1 MADSNRQ
8 GFAAEGAKAVYDRLK
23 NDRQPYETRA
33 ENCAQYTI
41 PSLFPKDSDNS
52 STDYTTPWQAVGA
65 RGLNNLASKLML
77 ALFPMQSWM
86 KLAVSEFEAKQLA
99 DDPEALA
106 KVDEGL
112 SMVERI
118 IMNYIEAN
126 SYRVTLFEA
135 LKQLIVAGNVLLF
148 LPPPKEGSDDK
159 YNPMKLYRLSSYV
172 VQRDAYGNML
182 QCVTLDQIA
191 FGALP
196 EDVRSVVESQGGE
209 KKPDDTVDVYT
220 HVYLDDETGQFL
232 KYEEVEGVEIDG
244 SDASYPIGAVPYIPV
259 RMVRLDGESYG
270 RSYTEEYL
278 GDLRS
283 LENLQ
288 EAIVKMSMISAKVI
302 GLVNPAGITQ
312 PRRLTKA
319 QTGDFVPGKRED
331 IDFLQLEKQAD
342 FTVAKAVSDQI
353 EARLSF
359 AFMLNSAVQRT
370 GDRVTAEEIRY
381 VASELEDT
389 LGGVYSILSQ
399 ELQLALVRVLLVQL
413 QATQQIPEL
422 PKEAVE
428 PTISTGLEAIGRGQD
443 LDKLERMLAAW
454 SQLAQLAQD
463 PDINMA
469 NVKLRIAN
477 ALGVDTVGML
487 LTEQEK
493 MQKMAMEAGNTGL
506 QNAAGAAGAGMG
518 TLATQSPEA
527 LSQSAETMGMEPN
540 APQ

>member
-1 MADSNRQ
+1 MAQERT
-8 GFAAEGAKAVYDRLK
+8 GFAEEGAKAVYDRLK

-77 ALFPMQSWM
+77 ALFPMQTWM
-86 KLAVSEFEAKQLA
+86 KLTISEFEAKSLVGDA
-99 DDPEALA
+99 EGLA

-118 IMNYIEAN
+118 IMNYIESN
-126 SYRVTLFEA
+126 SYRVTLFEC
-135 LKQLIVAGNVLLF
+135 LKQLVVAGNALLYI
-148 LPPPKEGSDDK
+148 PEPEGSDSS

-172 VQRDAYGNML
+172 VQRDAYGNVL
-182 QCVTLDQIA
+182 QLVTRDQIA

-196 EDVRSVVESQGGE
+196 EDVRQSITKSGGE
-209 KKPDDTVDVYT
+209 MKPDENIDVYT
-220 HVYLDDETGQFL
+220 HVYLDEESGEYL
-232 KYEEVEGVEIDG
+232 KYEEAAETEIEG
-244 SDASYPIGAVPYIPV
+244 SDAQYPIDGCPWIPV
-259 RMVRLDGESYG
+259 RMVRIDGESYG
-270 RSYTEEYL
+270 RSYAEEYL

-312 PRRLTKA
+312 PRRLTAA

-353 EARLSF
+353 ESRLSY

-370 GDRVTAEEIRY
+370 GERVTAEEIRY

-399 ELQLALVRVLLVQL
+399 ELQLPLVRVLLKQL
-413 QATQQIPEL
+413 QATQQIPDL

-443 LDKLERMLAAW
+443 LDKLERCIAAW
-454 SQLAQLAQD
+454 SSLKVMEGD
-463 PDINMA
+463 KDINLSII
-469 NVKLRIAN
+469 KLRIAN
-477 ALGVDTVGML
+477 AIGIDTSGILLTDEQKAQALGAGAAEQAALSGGAALGAGVAAQATASPEAMAAAADTVGM
-487 LTEQEK
+487 QP
-493 MQKMAMEAGNTGL
+493 GV
-506 QNAAGAAGAGMG
+506 
-518 TLATQSPEA
+518 
-527 LSQSAETMGMEPN
+527 
-540 APQ
+540 

>member
-1 MADSNRQ
+1 MATTART
-8 GFAAEGAKAVYDRLK
+8 GFGEESAKAVYDRLK

-33 ENCAQYTI
+33 ENCATYTI

-86 KLAVSEFEAKQLA
+86 KLTISEFQAKNLLG
-99 DDPEALA
+99 DTDGLA
-106 KVDEGL
+106 KIDEGL

-118 IMNYIEAN
+118 IMNFIETN

-135 LKQLIVAGNVLLF
+135 LKQLVVAGNVLLYI
-148 LPPPKEGSDDK
+148 PEPDGP
-159 YNPMKLYRLSSYV
+159 YNPLKLYRLSSYV
-172 VQRDAYGNML
+172 VQRDAYGNVL
-182 QCVTLDQIA
+182 QMVTRDQIA

-196 EDVRSVVESQGGE
+196 EDVRSTVESSAGD
-209 KKPDDTVDVYT
+209 KKADDTVDVYT
-220 HVYLDDETGQFL
+220 HVYWDDETENFL
-232 KYEEVEGVEIDG
+232 KYEEVEELEIDG
-244 SDASYPIGAVPYIPV
+244 SDASYPADALPYVPV
-259 RMVRLDGESYG
+259 RMVRLDGEAYG
-270 RSYTEEYL
+270 RSYVEEYL

-288 EAIVKMSMISAKVI
+288 EAIVKQAMIAAKVI

-319 QTGDFVPGKRED
+319 QTGDFVPGRKED
-331 IDFLQLEKQAD
+331 ITFLQLEKQAD
-342 FTVAKAVSDQI
+342 FSVAKSVSDGI
-353 EARLSF
+353 EARLSY

-370 GDRVTAEEIRY
+370 GERVTAEEIRY

-399 ELQLALVRVLLVQL
+399 ELQLPLVRVLLKQL
-413 QATQQIPEL
+413 QATQQIPDL

-443 LDKLERMLAAW
+443 LDKLERFINAIGAMAPLE
-454 SQLAQLAQD
+454 QD
-463 PDINMA
+463 PDLNMS
-469 NVKLRIAN
+469 VIKLRIAN
-477 ALGVDTVGML
+477 AIGIDTSGIL
-487 LTEQEK
+487 LTDEQK
-493 MQKMAMEAGNTGL
+493 QQKMAMSASQTGL
-506 QNAAGAAGAGMG
+506 ESAAAAAGAGAG
-518 TLATQSPEA
+518 TQATASPEA
-527 LSQSAETMGMEPN
+527 MQAAAAQSGMQPT
-540 APQ
+540 

>member
-1 MADSNRQ
+1 MATSNKRE
-8 GFAAEGAKAVYDRLK
+8 GLAEEGAKAVYERLK
-23 NDRQPYETRA
+23 NDRAPYETRA

-41 PSLFPKDSDNS
+41 PSLFPKSSDGA

-77 ALFPMQSWM
+77 ALFPMQTWM
-86 KLAVSEFEAKQLA
+86 KLTISEYEAKQLL
-99 DDPEALA
+99 DDPEGLA

-118 IMNYIEAN
+118 IMNYIESN

-135 LKQLIVAGNVLLF
+135 LKQLVVAGNVLLYM
-148 LPPPKEGSDDK
+148 PEPESGK

-172 VQRDAYGNML
+172 VQRDAYGNVL
-182 QCVTLDQIA
+182 QIVTRDQIA

-196 EDVRSVVESQGGE
+196 EDVRKAVEAQGGE
-209 KKPDDTVDVYT
+209 KKSDDSVDVYT
-220 HVYLDDETGQFL
+220 HVYLDEESGEFL
-232 KYEEVEGVEIDG
+232 RYEEVEGEEIQGSDG
-244 SDASYPIGAVPYIPV
+244 SYPLDACPYIPI

-270 RSYTEEYL
+270 RSYCEEYL

-288 EAIVKMSMISAKVI
+288 EAIVKMSMISSKVI

-319 QTGDFVPGKRED
+319 QTGDFVPGRRAD
-331 IDFLQLEKQAD
+331 IEFLQLEKQAD
-342 FTVAKAVSDQI
+342 FSVAKAVSDQI
-353 EARLSF
+353 ESRLSY

-370 GDRVTAEEIRY
+370 GERVTAEEIRY

-399 ELQLALVRVLLVQL
+399 ELQLPLVRVLLKQL

-443 LDKLERMLAAW
+443 LDKLERCIAAW
-454 SQLAQLAQD
+454 SALAPISQD
-463 PDINMA
+463 PDINMSV
-469 NVKLRIAN
+469 VKLRIAN
-477 ALGVDTVGML
+477 AIGIDTAGL
-487 LTEQEK
+487 LKTDEQR
-493 MQKMAMEAGNTGL
+493 QKEMAMQATQLGMDN
-506 QNAAGAAGAGMG
+506 GAAALGQGMAAQ
-518 TLATQSPEA
+518 ATASPEA
-527 LSQSAETMGMEPN
+527 MAAAANSVGLQPGL
-540 APQ
+540 PQ

>member
-1 MADSNRQ
+1 MAENKRE
-8 GFAAEGAKAVYDRLK
+8 GFAEEGAKAVYERLK
-23 NDRQPYETRA
+23 NDRAPYETRA
-33 ENCAQYTI
+33 QNCAQYTI
-41 PSLFPKDSDNS
+41 PSLFPKESDNA

-77 ALFPMQSWM
+77 ALFPMQTWM
-86 KLAVSEFEAKQLA
+86 KLTISEYEAKQLL
-99 DDPEALA
+99 DDPEGLA

-118 IMNYIEAN
+118 LMNYIETN

-135 LKQLIVAGNVLLF
+135 LKQLVVAGNVLLYV
-148 LPPPKEGSDDK
+148 PEPDSGDNG
-159 YNPMKLYRLSSYV
+159 YNPLKLYRLSSYV
-172 VQRDAYGNML
+172 VQRDAYGNVL
-182 QCVTLDQIA
+182 QIVTRDQIA
-191 FGALP
+191 FSALP
-196 EDVRSVVESQGGE
+196 EDVRSAVESSGGE
-209 KKPDDTVDVYT
+209 KKPDEQIDVYT
-220 HVYLDDETGQFL
+220 HVYLDDESGEYL
-232 KYEEVEGVEIDG
+232 RYEEVEGIEIDG
-244 SDASYPIGAVPYIPV
+244 TDGSYPKDACPYIPI

-270 RSYTEEYL
+270 RSYCEEYL

-288 EAIVKMSMISAKVI
+288 ESIVKMSMISSKVI

-319 QTGDFVPGKRED
+319 QTGDFVPGRPED
-331 IDFLQLEKQAD
+331 ISFLQLEKQAD

-353 EARLSF
+353 EARLAF

-370 GDRVTAEEIRY
+370 GERVTAEEIRY

-399 ELQLALVRVLLVQL
+399 ELQLPLVRVLMKQL

-443 LDKLERMLAAW
+443 LDKLERCIQAWAALAPM
-454 SQLAQLAQD
+454 AQD
-463 PDINMA
+463 PDINMSV
-469 NVKLRIAN
+469 VKLRIAN
-477 ALGVDTVGML
+477 AIGIDTSGL
-487 LTEQEK
+487 LKTDEQKQQE
-493 MQKMAMEAGNTGL
+493 MAMQAAQTGMD
-506 QNAAGAAGAGMG
+506 NGAAALGQGMAAQ
-518 TLATQSPEA
+518 ATASPEA
-527 LSQSAETMGMEPN
+527 MQAAADSVGLQPGL
-540 APQ
+540 

>member
-1 MADSNRQ
+1 MATQART
-8 GFAAEGAKAVYDRLK
+8 GFAEEGAKAVYDKLK

-33 ENCAQYTI
+33 ENCAKYTI
-41 PSLFPKDSDNS
+41 PSLFPKDSDNE

-77 ALFPMQSWM
+77 ALFPMQTWM
-86 KLAVSEFEAKQLA
+86 KLTISEFEAKNLIG
-99 DDPEALA
+99 DDEGLA

-118 IMNYIEAN
+118 IMNYIESN

-135 LKQLIVAGNVLLF
+135 IKQLIVAGNALLYM
-148 LPPPKEGSDDK
+148 PEPEGSATA

-172 VQRDAYGNML
+172 VQRDAYGNVL
-182 QCVTLDQIA
+182 QIVTRDQIA

-196 EDVRSVVESQGGE
+196 EDVRAAVEKLGGE
-209 KKPDDTVDVYT
+209 KKPEESIDVYT
-220 HVYLDDETGQFL
+220 HIYLDEESGEYL
-232 KYEEVEGVEIDG
+232 KYEEVENVEIDG
-244 SDASYPIGAVPYIPV
+244 SDAQYPLDGVPWVPV
-259 RMVRLDGESYG
+259 RMVRIDGESYG
-270 RSYTEEYL
+270 RSYCEEYL

-319 QTGDFVPGKRED
+319 ATGDFVPGKRED

-353 EARLSF
+353 ESRLSY

-370 GDRVTAEEIRY
+370 GERVTAEEIRY

-399 ELQLALVRVLLVQL
+399 ELQLPMVRVLLKQL
-413 QATQQIPEL
+413 QATQKIPDL
-422 PKEAVE
+422 PREAVE

-443 LDKLERMLAAW
+443 FDKLERCIAAW
-454 SQLAQLAQD
+454 TALKPMEGD
-463 PDINMA
+463 PDINVA
-469 NVKLRIAN
+469 AIKLRIAN
-477 ALGVDTVGML
+477 AIGIDTSGIL
-487 LTEQEK
+487 LTEE
-493 MQKMAMEAGNTGL
+493 QKNDIMGRQAAEQAALNGGATLGQGMAA
-506 QNAAGAAGAGMG
+506 Q
-518 TLATQSPEA
+518 ATASPEA
-527 LSQSAETMGMEPN
+527 MAAAADSVGLQPGM
-540 APQ
+540 